1 MRCTWRNDH
10 DLGRQVALKLVRPE
24 LMIYPGGDGTIPRK
38 LLLASKISHPY
49 QDLFAL
55 WKEAVHNIP
64 VLQEEKAEYARLQ

>member
-1 MRCTWRNDH
+1 
-10 DLGRQVALKLVRPE
+10 V
-24 LMIYPGGDGTIPRK
+24 
-38 LLLASKISHPY
+38 LLASKISHPY

>member
-1 MRCTWRNDH
+1 MIGG
-10 DLGRQVALKLVRPE
+10 LGRDRNVQAILVSAARIDD
-24 LMIYPGGDGTIPRK
+24 LSGGNGTIPRK
-38 LLLASKISHPY
+38 LLPASKISHPY